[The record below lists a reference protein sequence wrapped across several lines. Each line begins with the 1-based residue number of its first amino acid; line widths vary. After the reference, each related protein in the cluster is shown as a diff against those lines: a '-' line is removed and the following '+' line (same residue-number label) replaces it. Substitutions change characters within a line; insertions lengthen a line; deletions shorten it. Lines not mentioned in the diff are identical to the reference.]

1 MLKKKNKVDKS
12 LFVVVVK
19 RGSGYFSQNA
29 SLKVLKTADNNC
41 KFGIS
46 VSKKE
51 LKKATDRNLL
61 KRRVLSILKNIKPK
75 ISVKAG
81 FGCVIFLKK
90 GAIDIPY
97 QKLQD
102 EIVFLLKKQIGYSD

>member
-29 SLKVLKTADNNC
+29 SLKVLKTVDSNC
-41 KFGIS
+41 KFGVS

-51 LKKATDRNLL
+51 LKKAVDRNLL
-61 KRRVLSILKNIKPK
+61 KRRALSVLKDIEPK
-75 ISVKAG
+75 ISATAG
-81 FGCVIFLKK
+81 FGCVVFLKK
-90 GAIDIPY
+90 GALGLPY

-102 EIVFLLKKQIGYSD
+102 EMVFLLKKAKIL